1 MLNLETIARKRLK
14 GVRPDKI
21 DSYIDKAFGLIRDDY
36 VVLCDKSIQSF
47 RIKLG
52 TETENIWNDI
62 FSELRINLIEDTVEP
77 QGFYKRNGEGF
88 KKGDPKP
95 NKVKKNNL
103 VRVGSKNRQID
114 HYIRFVKDPTTGMWK
129 LYLESKCNLNFDT
142 EKTVAS
148 NEKVDQV
155 CDALDANEGAYF
167 VPVLDTI
174 PQDVIA
180 KYPNSTIYGVRDILN
195 MIGNPFTP
203 EEYFAVLRSI
213 KEELIQDIKDGN

>member
-1 MLNLETIARKRLK
+1 MLQTFRKHLK
-14 GVRPDKI
+14 DVRPDEI
-21 DSYIDKAFGLIRDDY
+21 DSYIDKAFGLTRDDY
-36 VVLCDKSIQSF
+36 EVLCDKSIQSF

-52 TETENIWNDI
+52 THLEDGWNDV
-62 FSELRINLIEDTVEP
+62 FTQLGINLIEDTVEP
-77 QGFYKRNGEGF
+77 QGFYKRNGRGF

-95 NKVKKNNL
+95 DKIKKNNL
-103 VRVGSKNRQID
+103 VKVGKKNRQID
-114 HYIRFVKDPTTGMWK
+114 HYIRFVKDPITGMWK

-142 EKTVAS
+142 EKKGAS
-148 NEKVDQV
+148 NEKVDKV
-155 CDALDANEGAYF
+155 RDALDANEGAYF

-203 EEYFAVLRSI
+203 EEYFAELRVI
-213 KEELIQDIKDGN
+213 KEELIQNIKDGN

>member
-1 MLNLETIARKRLK
+1 MLQTFRKHLK
-14 GVRPDKI
+14 DVRPDEI

-36 VVLCDKSIQSF
+36 EVLCDKSIQSF

-52 TETENIWNDI
+52 THLEDAWNDI
-62 FSELRINLIEDTVEP
+62 FTQLGINLIEDTVEP
-77 QGFYKRNGEGF
+77 QGFYKRDGKGF

-95 NKVKKNNL
+95 GKVKKNNL
-103 VRVGSKNRQID
+103 VKVGKKKRQID
-114 HYIRFVKDPTTGMWK
+114 HYIRFVKDPVTGMWK

-142 EKTVAS
+142 EKKGAS
-148 NEKVDQV
+148 NEKVDKV
-155 CDALDANEGAYF
+155 RDALGSDEGAYF

-203 EEYFAVLRSI
+203 EEYFANLKDI
-213 KEELIQDIKDGN
+213 KEELIQNIKDGN

>member
-1 MLNLETIARKRLK
+1 MLQTFRKHLK
-14 GVRPDKI
+14 DVRPDEI

-36 VVLCDKSIQSF
+36 EVLCDKSIQSF

-52 TETENIWNDI
+52 THLEDAWNDI
-62 FSELRINLIEDTVEP
+62 FTQLGINLIEDTVEP
-77 QGFYKRNGEGF
+77 QGFYKRNGKGF

-95 NKVKKNNL
+95 DKVKKNNL
-103 VRVGSKNRQID
+103 VKVGKKNRQID
-114 HYIRFVKDPTTGMWK
+114 HHIRFVKDPVTGMWK

-142 EKTVAS
+142 EKEEAS
-148 NEKVDQV
+148 NEKVDKV
-155 CDALDANEGAYF
+155 RDALGSDEGAYF

-203 EEYFAVLRSI
+203 EEYFANLKDI
-213 KEELIQDIKDGN
+213 KEELIQNIKDGN

>member
-1 MLNLETIARKRLK
+1 MLQTFRKHLK
-14 GVRPDKI
+14 DVRPDEI
-21 DSYIDKAFGLIRDDY
+21 DSYIDKAFGLTRDDY
-36 VVLCDKSIQSF
+36 EVLCDKSIQSF

-52 TETENIWNDI
+52 THLEDGWNDV
-62 FSELRINLIEDTVEP
+62 FTQLGINLIEDTVEP
-77 QGFYKRNGEGF
+77 QGFYKRNGKGF

-95 NKVKKNNL
+95 GKVKKNNL
-103 VRVGSKNRQID
+103 VKVGKKKRQID
-114 HYIRFVKDPTTGMWK
+114 HYIRFVKDPVTGMWK

-142 EKTVAS
+142 EKKGAS
-148 NEKVDQV
+148 NEKVDKV
-155 CDALDANEGAYF
+155 RDALGSDEGAYF

-203 EEYFAVLRSI
+203 EEYFANLKDI
-213 KEELIQDIKDGN
+213 KEELIQNIKDGN

>member
-1 MLNLETIARKRLK
+1 MLQTFRKHLK
-14 GVRPDKI
+14 DVRPDEI
-21 DSYIDKAFGLIRDDY
+21 DSYIDKAFGLTRDDY
-36 VVLCDKSIQSF
+36 EVLCDKSIQSF

-52 TETENIWNDI
+52 THLEDGWNDV
-62 FSELRINLIEDTVEP
+62 FTQLGINLIEDTVEP
-77 QGFYKRNGEGF
+77 QGFYKRNGKGF

-95 NKVKKNNL
+95 GKVKKNNL
-103 VRVGSKNRQID
+103 VKVGKKNRQID
-114 HYIRFVKDPTTGMWK
+114 HHIRFVKDPVTGMWK

-142 EKTVAS
+142 EKKGAS
-148 NEKVDQV
+148 NEKVDKV
-155 CDALDANEGAYF
+155 RDALGSDEGAYF

-203 EEYFAVLRSI
+203 EEYFANLKDI
-213 KEELIQDIKDGN
+213 KEELIQNIKDGN

>member
-1 MLNLETIARKRLK
+1 MLQTFRKHLK
-14 GVRPDKI
+14 DVRPDEI

-36 VVLCDKSIQSF
+36 EVLCEKSIQSF

-52 TETENIWNDI
+52 THLEDAWNDI
-62 FSELRINLIEDTVEP
+62 FTQLGINLIEDIVEP
-77 QGFYKRNGEGF
+77 QGFYKRNGKGF

-95 NKVKKNNL
+95 DKVKKNNL
-103 VRVGSKNRQID
+103 VKVGKKNRQID
-114 HYIRFVKDPTTGMWK
+114 HHIRFVKDPVTGMWK

-142 EKTVAS
+142 EKEEAS
-148 NEKVDQV
+148 NEKVDKV
-155 CDALDANEGAYF
+155 RDALGSDEGAYF

-203 EEYFAVLRSI
+203 EEYFANLKDI
-213 KEELIQDIKDGN
+213 KEELIQNIKDGN

>member
-1 MLNLETIARKRLK
+1 MLQTFRKHLK
-14 GVRPDKI
+14 DVRPDEI
-21 DSYIDKAFGLIRDDY
+21 DSYIDKAFGLTRDDY
-36 VVLCDKSIQSF
+36 EVICDKSIQSF

-52 TETENIWNDI
+52 THLEDSWNDI
-62 FSELRINLIEDTVEP
+62 FTQLGINLIEDIVEP
-77 QGFYKRNGEGF
+77 QGFYKRNGKGF

-95 NKVKKNNL
+95 DKVKKNNL
-103 VRVGSKNRQID
+103 VKVGKKNRQID
-114 HYIRFVKDPTTGMWK
+114 HYIRFVKDPITGMWK

-142 EKTVAS
+142 EKKGAS
-148 NEKVDQV
+148 NEKVDKV
-155 CDALDANEGAYF
+155 RDALDANEGAYF

-203 EEYFAVLRSI
+203 EEYFAELRVI
-213 KEELIQDIKDGN
+213 KEELIQNIKDEN

>member
-1 MLNLETIARKRLK
+1 MLKTFKKHLK
-14 GVRPDKI
+14 DVRPDEI
-21 DSYIDKAFGLIRDDY
+21 DSYIDKAFDFTRDDY
-36 VVLCDKSIQSF
+36 EVLCDKSIQSF

-52 TETENIWNDI
+52 THLEDGWNVI
-62 FSELRINLIEDTVEP
+62 FTQLGINLIEDTIEP
-77 QGFYKRNGEGF
+77 QGFYKKSGKGF

-103 VRVGSKNRQID
+103 VKVGSKNRQID
-114 HYIRFVKDPTTGMWK
+114 HYIQFVKDPTTGMWK

-148 NEKVDQV
+148 NQKVGQV
-155 CDALDANEGAYF
+155 CDALGANEGAYF

-203 EEYFAVLRSI
+203 EEYFAELRVI
-213 KEELIQDIKDGN
+213 KEELIQNIKDGN

>member
-1 MLNLETIARKRLK
+1 MLQTFRKHLK
-14 GVRPDKI
+14 DVRPDEI
-21 DSYIDKAFGLIRDDY
+21 DSYIDKAFGLTRDDY
-36 VVLCDKSIQSF
+36 EVICDKSIQSF

-52 TETENIWNDI
+52 THLEDAWNDI
-62 FSELRINLIEDTVEP
+62 FTQLGINLIEDTVEP
-77 QGFYKRNGEGF
+77 QGFYKRNGRGF

-95 NKVKKNNL
+95 DKIKKNNL
-103 VRVGSKNRQID
+103 VKVGKKNRQID
-114 HYIRFVKDPTTGMWK
+114 HYIRFVKDPITGMWK

-180 KYPNSTIYGVRDILN
+180 KYPNFTIYGVRDILN

-203 EEYFAVLRSI
+203 EEYFAELRVI
-213 KEELIQDIKDGN
+213 KEELIQNIKDGN

>member
-1 MLNLETIARKRLK
+1 MLQTFRKHLK
-14 GVRPDKI
+14 DVRPDEI
-21 DSYIDKAFGLIRDDY
+21 DSYIDKAFGLTRDDY
-36 VVLCDKSIQSF
+36 EVLCDKSIQSF

-52 TETENIWNDI
+52 THLEDGWNDV
-62 FSELRINLIEDTVEP
+62 FTQLGINLIEDTVEP
-77 QGFYKRNGEGF
+77 QGFYKRDGKGF

-95 NKVKKNNL
+95 GKVKKNNL
-103 VRVGSKNRQID
+103 VKVGKKKRQID
-114 HYIRFVKDPTTGMWK
+114 HYIRFVKDPVTGMWK

-142 EKTVAS
+142 EKKGAS
-148 NEKVDQV
+148 NEKVDKV
-155 CDALDANEGAYF
+155 RDALGSDEGAYF

-203 EEYFAVLRSI
+203 EEYFANLKDI
-213 KEELIQDIKDGN
+213 KEELIQNIKDGN

>member
-1 MLNLETIARKRLK
+1 MLDLETIARKHLK
-14 GVRPDKI
+14 DVRPDEI
-21 DSYIDKAFGLIRDDY
+21 DSYIDKAFDFTRYDY
-36 VVLCDKSIQSF
+36 EVLCDKSIQSF

-52 TETENIWNDI
+52 THLEDFWNDI
-62 FSELRINLIEDTVEP
+62 FARLGINLIEDTLEP
-77 QGFYKRNGEGF
+77 QGFYKRNGKGF

-103 VRVGSKNRQID
+103 VKVGGKNRQID

-203 EEYFAVLRSI
+203 EKYFAVLRSI

>member
-1 MLNLETIARKRLK
+1 MLQTFRKHLK
-14 GVRPDKI
+14 DVRPDEI

-36 VVLCDKSIQSF
+36 EVLCDKSIQSF

-52 TETENIWNDI
+52 THLEDGWNDV
-62 FSELRINLIEDTVEP
+62 FTQLGINLIEDTVEP
-77 QGFYKRNGEGF
+77 QGFYKRNGKGF

-95 NKVKKNNL
+95 GKVKKNNL
-103 VRVGSKNRQID
+103 VKVSKKKRQID
-114 HYIRFVKDPTTGMWK
+114 HYIRFVKDPVTGMWK

-142 EKTVAS
+142 EKKGAS
-148 NEKVDQV
+148 NEKVDKV
-155 CDALDANEGAYF
+155 RDALGSDEGAYF

-203 EEYFAVLRSI
+203 EEYFANLKDI
-213 KEELIQDIKDGN
+213 KEELIQNIKDGN

>member
-1 MLNLETIARKRLK
+1 MLQTFRKHLK
-14 GVRPDKI
+14 DVRPDEI
-21 DSYIDKAFGLIRDDY
+21 DSYIDKAFGLTRDDY
-36 VVLCDKSIQSF
+36 EVLCDKSIQSF

-52 TETENIWNDI
+52 THLEDGWNDV
-62 FSELRINLIEDTVEP
+62 FTQLGINLIEDTVEP
-77 QGFYKRNGEGF
+77 QGFYKRNGRGF

-95 NKVKKNNL
+95 DKIKKNNL
-103 VRVGSKNRQID
+103 VKVGKKNRQID
-114 HYIRFVKDPTTGMWK
+114 HYIRFVKDPITGMWK

-142 EKTVAS
+142 EKKGAS
-148 NEKVDQV
+148 NEKVDKV
-155 CDALDANEGAYF
+155 RDALDANEGAYF

-203 EEYFAVLRSI
+203 EEYFANLKDI
-213 KEELIQDIKDGN
+213 KEELIQNIKDGN

>member
-1 MLNLETIARKRLK
+1 MLQTFRKHLK
-14 GVRPDKI
+14 DVRPDEI
-21 DSYIDKAFGLIRDDY
+21 DSYIDKAFGLTRDDY
-36 VVLCDKSIQSF
+36 EVLCDKSIQSF

-52 TETENIWNDI
+52 TNLEDGWNDV
-62 FSELRINLIEDTVEP
+62 FTQLGINLIEDTVEP
-77 QGFYKRNGEGF
+77 QGFYKRNGKGF

-95 NKVKKNNL
+95 GKVKKNNL
-103 VRVGSKNRQID
+103 VKVGKKKRQID
-114 HYIRFVKDPTTGMWK
+114 HYIRFVKDPVTGMWK

-142 EKTVAS
+142 EKKGAS
-148 NEKVDQV
+148 NEKVDKV
-155 CDALDANEGAYF
+155 RDALGSDEGAYF

-203 EEYFAVLRSI
+203 EEYFANLKDI
-213 KEELIQDIKDGN
+213 KEELIQNIKDGN

>member
-1 MLNLETIARKRLK
+1 MLKTFRKNLKD
-14 GVRPDKI
+14 VRPDVI
-21 DSYIDKAFGLIRDDY
+21 DSNIDKAFDFNYEDY

-52 TETENIWNDI
+52 THLESAWNDI
-62 FSELRINLIEDTVEP
+62 FSQLSINLIGDIVEP
-77 QGFYKRNGEGF
+77 QGFYKRNGKGF

-95 NKVKKNNL
+95 NKVKKDNL
-103 VRVGSKNRQID
+103 VKVGSKNRQID
-114 HYIRFVKDPTTGMWK
+114 HYIQFVKDPTTGMWK

-155 CDALDANEGAYF
+155 CDALGADEGAYF

-174 PQDVIA
+174 PQDIID
-180 KYPNSTIYGVRDILN
+180 KYPDSTIYGVRDILN

-203 EEYFAVLRSI
+203 EEYFAELRSI
-213 KEELIQDIKDGN
+213 KEEIIQDIKDGN

>member
-1 MLNLETIARKRLK
+1 MLKTFKKHLK
-14 GVRPDKI
+14 DVRPDEI
-21 DSYIDKAFGLIRDDY
+21 DSYIDKAFDLTRDDY
-36 VVLCDKSIQSF
+36 EVLCDKSIQSF

-52 TETENIWNDI
+52 THLEDAWNDI
-62 FSELRINLIEDTVEP
+62 FTQLGINLIEDTVEP
-77 QGFYKRNGEGF
+77 QGFYKRNGKGF

-103 VRVGSKNRQID
+103 VKVGGKNRQID

-148 NEKVDQV
+148 NKKVDQV

-174 PQDVIA
+174 PQDVID
-180 KYPNSTIYGVRDILN
+180 KYPNFTIYGVRDILN

-203 EEYFAVLRSI
+203 EEYFTELRSI

>member
-1 MLNLETIARKRLK
+1 MLQTFRKHLK
-14 GVRPDKI
+14 DVRPDEI

-36 VVLCDKSIQSF
+36 EVLCDKSIQSF

-52 TETENIWNDI
+52 THLEDGWNDV
-62 FSELRINLIEDTVEP
+62 FTQLGINLIEDTVEP
-77 QGFYKRNGEGF
+77 QGFYKRNGKGF

-95 NKVKKNNL
+95 GKVKKNNL
-103 VRVGSKNRQID
+103 VKVGKKNRQID
-114 HYIRFVKDPTTGMWK
+114 HHIRFVKDPVTGMWK

-142 EKTVAS
+142 EKKGAS
-148 NEKVDQV
+148 NEKVDKV
-155 CDALDANEGAYF
+155 RDALGSDEGAYF

-203 EEYFAVLRSI
+203 EEYFANLKDI
-213 KEELIQDIKDGN
+213 KEELIQNIKDGN

>member
-1 MLNLETIARKRLK
+1 MLQTFRKHLK
-14 GVRPDKI
+14 DVRPDEI
-21 DSYIDKAFGLIRDDY
+21 DSYIDKAFGLTRDDY
-36 VVLCDKSIQSF
+36 EVLCDKSIQSF

-52 TETENIWNDI
+52 TNLEDGWNDV
-62 FSELRINLIEDTVEP
+62 FTQLGINLIEDTVEP
-77 QGFYKRNGEGF
+77 QGFYKRNGKGF

-95 NKVKKNNL
+95 GKVKKNNL
-103 VRVGSKNRQID
+103 VKVGKKKRQID
-114 HYIRFVKDPTTGMWK
+114 HYIRFVKDPVTGMWK

-142 EKTVAS
+142 EKKRAS
-148 NEKVDQV
+148 NEKVDKV
-155 CDALDANEGAYF
+155 RDALGSDEGAYF

-203 EEYFAVLRSI
+203 EEYFANLKDI
-213 KEELIQDIKDGN
+213 KEELIQNIKDGN

>member
-1 MLNLETIARKRLK
+1 MLQTFRKHLK
-14 GVRPDKI
+14 DVRPDEI
-21 DSYIDKAFGLIRDDY
+21 DSYIDKAFGLTRDDY
-36 VVLCDKSIQSF
+36 EVICDKSIQSF

-52 TETENIWNDI
+52 THLEDAWNDI
-62 FSELRINLIEDTVEP
+62 FTQLGINLIEDTVEP
-77 QGFYKRNGEGF
+77 QGFYKRNGRGF

-95 NKVKKNNL
+95 DKIKKNNL
-103 VRVGSKNRQID
+103 VKVGKKNRQID
-114 HYIRFVKDPTTGMWK
+114 HYIRFVKDPITGMWK

-203 EEYFAVLRSI
+203 EEYFAELRVI
-213 KEELIQDIKDGN
+213 KEELIQNIKDGN

>member
-1 MLNLETIARKRLK
+1 MLNLETIARKHLK
-14 GVRPDKI
+14 DVRPDEI
-21 DSYIDKAFGLIRDDY
+21 DSHIDKAFDFTRYDY
-36 VVLCDKSIQSF
+36 EVLCDKSIQSF

-52 TETENIWNDI
+52 THLEDFWNDI
-62 FSELRINLIEDTVEP
+62 FTRLGINLIEDTVEP
-77 QGFYKRNGEGF
+77 QGFYKRNGKGF

-103 VRVGSKNRQID
+103 VKVGGKNRQID
-114 HYIRFVKDPTTGMWK
+114 HYIQFVKDPTTGMWK
-129 LYLESKCNLNFDT
+129 LYLESKCNLN
-142 EKTVAS
+142 
-148 NEKVDQV
+148 
-155 CDALDANEGAYF
+155 
-167 VPVLDTI
+167 VPVLDII

-203 EEYFAVLRSI
+203 EKYFSVLRSI

>member
-1 MLNLETIARKRLK
+1 MLQTFRKHLK
-14 GVRPDKI
+14 DVRPDEI
-21 DSYIDKAFGLIRDDY
+21 DSYIDKAFGLTRDDY
-36 VVLCDKSIQSF
+36 EVLCDKSIQSF

-52 TETENIWNDI
+52 THLEDAWNDI
-62 FSELRINLIEDTVEP
+62 FTQLGINLIEDTVEP
-77 QGFYKRNGEGF
+77 QGFYKRNGKGF

-95 NKVKKNNL
+95 GKVKKNNL
-103 VRVGSKNRQID
+103 VKVGKKNRQID
-114 HYIRFVKDPTTGMWK
+114 HHIRFVKDPVTGMWK

-142 EKTVAS
+142 EKKGAS
-148 NEKVDQV
+148 NEKVDKV
-155 CDALDANEGAYF
+155 RDALGSDEGAYF

-203 EEYFAVLRSI
+203 EEYFANLKDI
-213 KEELIQDIKDGN
+213 KEELIQNIKDGN

>member
-1 MLNLETIARKRLK
+1 MLQTFRKHLK
-14 GVRPDKI
+14 DVRPDEI
-21 DSYIDKAFGLIRDDY
+21 DSYIDKAFGLTRDDY
-36 VVLCDKSIQSF
+36 EVLCDKSIQSF

-52 TETENIWNDI
+52 THLEDAWNDI
-62 FSELRINLIEDTVEP
+62 FTQLGINLIEDTVEP
-77 QGFYKRNGEGF
+77 QGFYKRNGKGF

-95 NKVKKNNL
+95 GKVKKNNL
-103 VRVGSKNRQID
+103 VKVGKKNRQID
-114 HYIRFVKDPTTGMWK
+114 HHIRFVKDPVTGMWK

-142 EKTVAS
+142 EKKGAS
-148 NEKVDQV
+148 NEKVDKV
-155 CDALDANEGAYF
+155 RDALGSDEGAYF

-203 EEYFAVLRSI
+203 EEYFDNLKDI
-213 KEELIQDIKDGN
+213 KEELIQNIKDGN